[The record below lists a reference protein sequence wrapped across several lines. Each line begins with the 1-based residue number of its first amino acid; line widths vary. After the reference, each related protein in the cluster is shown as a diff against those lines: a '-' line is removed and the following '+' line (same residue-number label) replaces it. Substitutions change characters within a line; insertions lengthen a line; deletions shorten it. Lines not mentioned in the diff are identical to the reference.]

1 MNQRPSVPA
10 LLQLDDITPPCRRV
24 LALVVVLDGI
34 GKDVG
39 LAYTPGANSKSS
51 FSLNS
56 PFIRCIFDI
65 SFLFDDAKIRK
76 SGKIL
81 HSSLFILHFFL

>member
-65 SFLFDDAKIRK
+65 GFRNYSAKVHF
-76 SGKIL
+76 SCFP
-81 HSSLFILHFFL
+81 SLI